1 MIVASFGHYS
11 AISGHDHDSCPKCLN
26 LKFRHNLSY
35 RASDRGAGESMAGID
50 ARAMSHTANAASIAT
65 PDVLNWPDGWGI
77 YPRCLFC
84 AGCHNHAVAPDAGGV
99 NVSDGAGGTEGW
111 AGPASPGGYGI
122 PGHRELGGC

>member
-50 ARAMSHTANAASIAT
+50 ARAMFHTANVASIASRRPELAGRLGDLSKMPLLCRFPQLCSST
-65 PDVLNWPDGWGI
+65 
-77 YPRCLFC
+77 RCRR
-84 AGCHNHAVAPDAGGV
+84 V

-122 PGHRELGGC
+122 LGHRELGGC